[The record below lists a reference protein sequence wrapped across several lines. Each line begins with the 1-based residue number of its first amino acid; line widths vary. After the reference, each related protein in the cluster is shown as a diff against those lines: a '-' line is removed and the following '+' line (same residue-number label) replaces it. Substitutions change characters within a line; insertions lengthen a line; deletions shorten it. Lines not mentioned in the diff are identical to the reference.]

1 MLEGSVDAG
10 DHVVSKKSLSQNFG
24 LLDWRPGLVKVGQKK
39 TKHPHFANL
48 SQANPSPKSKKKI
61 FLWEPRRLAASLEGL
76 NNTLA
81 IAAGEL

>member
-1 MLEGSVDAG
+1 MHFLNLRVKWVFWAITLVPDMLEGSVDAG

-39 TKHPHFANL
+39 TKHPHFASL

-61 FLWEPRRLAASLEGL
+61 FL
-76 NNTLA
+76 
-81 IAAGEL
+81 

>member
-39 TKHPHFANL
+39 TKHPHFASL